1 MSNQNNKKTPAQK
14 KSVRLIA
21 IILAALMVGSVAT
34 IGIGLLV
41 TALSGEPETHQAGD
55 GHNH

>member
-1 MSNQNNKKTPAQK
+1 MSNSNNKTPAQK